1 MANRNHKAAVDNG
14 TLASTNNP
22 TTTLPSSRSSQSRE
36 KNDDLIGTLSD
47 AYENR
52 RARQVGEWEKLYGEN
67 VYRAGA

>member
-1 MANRNHKAAVDNG
+1 MANRNHRTAVDHG
-14 TLASTNNP
+14 TVNTNTP
-22 TTTLPSSRSSQSRE
+22 TTPHPSSKATQSRE

-52 RARQVGEWEKLYGEN
+52 RARQVGEWEKLYGQN

>member
-1 MANRNHKAAVDNG
+1 MANRNHRAAFDHG
-14 TLASTNNP
+14 TANTNTP
-22 TTTLPSSRSSQSRE
+22 TTRLPSSRVSQARE
-36 KNDDLIGTLSD
+36 KNDDLIVTLSD